1 MGGVLVTIDATDSNP
16 VFCQFESDIRYAR
29 VAQRKRHSI
38 KDAESVGSNP
48 TLCTGHKESSRKSS
62 GPLLVTKRVCIPTEE
77 KLHSECRQYRFESCH
92 TQPR

>member
-1 MGGVLVTIDATDSNP
+1 MVDATDSNP

-48 TLCTGHKESSRKSS
+48 TLCTTCMYSNGRETALRMQTVQVRILSYTAPIAQQEEASDLSS
-62 GPLLVTKRVCIPTEE
+62 E
-77 KLHSECRQYRFESCH
+77 K
-92 TQPR
+92 